1 MTTASVFLALSLT
14 SAEITTANAADT
26 AAGKVGPDWV
36 GLLELAQ
43 LDALACRRKLALVTA
58 NIGAGTEKTA
68 IDNMITNLT

>member
-26 AAGKVGPDWV
+26 AAGKVGPDWS
-36 GLLELAQ
+36 GILQLAQ
-43 LDALACRRKLALVTA
+43 LDVLAARRKLALVTA

-68 IDNMITNLT
+68 IDAMVTALT